1 MKDVL
6 KIIRF
11 DFLTAKPL
19 VSKAYLIIVALC
31 FLLSLFFSPMVCCYI
46 TFGAMSFVIPLQTI
60 AEKSSFHKLY
70 GILPVERK
78 NITRARFLFI
88 FLVLFFTELIEIGL
102 ALIAMWLRLYR
113 MLPNKNTQMMQ
124 MVKTSFS
131 DTVTTFS
138 AIVLMFVSLCLIFA
152 YMEMMGQIFGRE
164 NEMKIIVITLSVIVV
179 LAVGF
184 VNLLEH
190 NIIPPFQLPKLPATT
205 LGRVLLIA
213 AMNMVMF
220 GLCTIFGEITAN
232 KLARREL

>member
-88 FLVLFFTELIEIGL
+88 FLVPFFTELIEIGL

-190 NIIPPFQLPKLPATT
+190 NIIPSFQLPKLPATT